1 MHAHTHGPGHSHP
14 HGHSHG
20 HSHSGFEGRASVLA
34 ISVAATLILVLA
46 EVIGG
51 YAGHSLSLLN
61 DALHNLMDAPA
72 LMISWLAARW
82 ALRPPTHEK
91 TFGYQRTGILAAF
104 VNALLLSFVAAFLLY
119 ESIARLRHPEPVH
132 TAIMMWIAAL
142 ALAVNGG
149 IALTLV
155 SGRRDLN
162 VRSVLVH
169 SLSDALSSIAI
180 LAGALVIHWTGIHW
194 IDPLIGLGIGAMVL
208 WSAIGILR
216 ESVHILLEGLPR
228 EIQLHDVVNALLGV
242 PGVQE
247 VHDMHIWTIGTNLQ
261 ALACHVRI
269 PDMHMEESERI
280 LAGIQE
286 VLDAQFHITH
296 ITVQFERAGLPA
308 QAGLFMPEP
317 LAREE

>member
-1 MHAHTHGPGHSHP
+1 MHAHGHGSGDSH
-14 HGHSHG
+14 GHG
-20 HSHSGFEGRASVLA
+20 HSHSHSAFENRVGVLA
-34 ISVAATLILVLA
+34 VSVAATLILVVA
-46 EVIGG
+46 EVAGG

-104 VNALLLSFVAAFLLY
+104 VNALLLSFVAVFLVY
-119 ESIARLRHPEPVH
+119 ESIARLRHPQPVH
-132 TAIMMWIAAL
+132 SGIMIWIAAL

-149 IALTLV
+149 ITLTLLR
-155 SGRRDLN
+155 GRRDLN
-162 VRSVLVH
+162 IRSVLVH
-169 SLSDALSSIAI
+169 SASDALSSVAI
-180 LAGALVIHWTGIHW
+180 LAGAMVIRWTGVSW
-194 IDPLIGLGIGAMVL
+194 IDPLLGLAIGAMVL

-228 EIQLHDVVNALLGV
+228 EIQLQDVVKALLRV

-247 VHDMHIWTIGTNLQ
+247 VHDMHIWTLGTNLR

-280 LAGIQE
+280 LAGIQQ
-286 VLDAQFHITH
+286 VLAEQFHITH

-308 QAGLFMPEP
+308 QAGFFMPTP
-317 LAREE
+317 LLPQQ